1 MSFAVFCGDLILE
14 VPASKSRIQDWFR
27 RPSNIEKCLKNL
39 ELISQPLDQNF
50 YEKYDSK
57 ITPEQDLML
66 YCNWNRTDLESRKSR
81 TSEGQQIIRDLR
93 SEVMQLKASTIPPN
107 LTRNFEAGSSEPI
120 LSSADVV
127 QSILDFDVA

>member
-14 VPASKSRIQDWFR
+14 VPRIKVKNTLDNISTCQDWFR

-39 ELISQPLDQNF
+39 ELLIQPLDQNF

-66 YCNWNRTDLESRKSR
+66 YCN
-81 TSEGQQIIRDLR
+81 
-93 SEVMQLKASTIPPN
+93 
-107 LTRNFEAGSSEPI
+107 
-120 LSSADVV
+120 
-127 QSILDFDVA
+127 